1 MNKAK
6 KWAAI
11 LTAWLLA
18 LGMLSACAGGKSGG
32 GGGTEG
38 GASPGGSTTSF
49 TATSRRNSRS
59 EARQTVPM
67 PPVPI
72 AARSAYRPPMTVP
85 GAALPLGVV
94 LHVGVWEVTAY
105 RRE

>member
-1 MNKAK
+1 
-6 KWAAI
+6 
-11 LTAWLLA
+11 
-18 LGMLSACAGGKSGG
+18 
-32 GGGTEG
+32 
-38 GASPGGSTTSF
+38 
-49 TATSRRNSRS
+49 
-59 EARQTVPM
+59 M